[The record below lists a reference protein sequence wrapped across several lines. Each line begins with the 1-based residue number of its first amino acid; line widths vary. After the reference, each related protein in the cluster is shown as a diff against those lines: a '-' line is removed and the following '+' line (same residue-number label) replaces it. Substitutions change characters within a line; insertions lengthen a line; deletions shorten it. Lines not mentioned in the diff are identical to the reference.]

1 MPENQD
7 KNSATDSLDNSLEI
21 QDTEVKQSA
30 TGNADGAVID
40 ATQETVTNYKPPKK
54 PFGQRVKESILKI
67 NVYVLL
73 FLAVLALAGFAAF
86 ISYRTSKDAEQNA
99 NVLGQD
105 LSAEELAKINQSETA
120 VGDAK
125 QTLTIASNAIFDG
138 RVLVKNNL
146 DVAGTIKV
154 GGALSLPGITVSGT
168 STFENVSVASNLT
181 IAGNAAVQGGLT
193 VQRNLTVAGG
203 ASFGGT
209 ISAPQITI
217 DKIVLNS
224 DLQINRHIDA
234 GGATPGVSRG
244 SAVGGSGT
252 VSVSGTDT
260 AGTISINFGPGS
272 GPGII
277 ANITFRNNFAQAPH
291 VVITPIGSSCA
302 ELNYYVNRSTGGFS
316 IASTNTGNAGA
327 SCAFDFI
334 AID

>member
-7 KNSATDSLDNSLEI
+7 KQSATDSLDSSLEI

-30 TGNADGAVID
+30 TQNSDGSVID
-40 ATQETVTNYKPPKK
+40 ATQETVTSYKAPKK
-54 PFGQRVKESILKI
+54 PFVQRVKEAILKI

-73 FLAVLALAGFAAF
+73 FLAVLVLAGFAAF

-125 QTLTIASNAIFDG
+125 QTLTIASNAVFDG

-168 STFENVSVASNLT
+168 STFENVSVASNLS
-181 IAGNAAVQGGLT
+181 IAGNAAVQGALT
-193 VQRNLTVAGG
+193 VQKNLTVAGG

-217 DKIVLNS
+217 DRIVLNS

-234 GGATPGVSRG
+234 GGTTPSISRG

-260 AGTISINFGPGS
+260 AGTVSINFGPGS

-277 ANITFRNNFAQAPH
+277 ANISFRNNFTQAPH
-291 VVITPIGSSCA
+291 VVITPVGSSCA
-302 ELNYYVNRSTGGFS
+302 DLNYYINRSTGGFS
-316 IASTNTGNAGA
+316 IASTNAGSA
-327 SCAFDFI
+327 GSSCAFDYI